1 MTEETKRE
9 RVPRAQDPSYVINP
23 QTGRFVKRGTKKY
36 NQLLYDGILEQ
47 TRENK
52 TIIARGTHEELTKLK
67 KQLEDNNVLKLDGE
81 ELRIFQGMLIKAR
94 KKMSRREVISHTKRH
109 ACDSAIE
116 HRELFNS
123 KLTDQQLADL
133 LMKVLDARI
142 LGAPVNLQADY
153 NAMLKLN
160 QRAQPP
166 PLPKDPPPS
175 LSPISGGHRGG
186 GTPSGRS
193 SVQSPIPGGH
203 RGGGTP
209 SPPSPKKRRG
219 RPRKR
224 FITIPPPDTTTDV
237 GETTAF
243 ESETEFS
250 D

>member
-94 KKMSRREVISHTKRH
+94 KKISRREVISHTKRH

-166 PLPKDPPPS
+166 PSTPPPS
-175 LSPISGGHRGG
+175 LSPGHEV
-186 GTPSGRS
+186 SSLGRS
-193 SVQSPIPGGH
+193 SVQSP
-203 RGGGTP
+203 
-209 SPPSPKKRRG
+209 PPSPVKKRRG